1 MKLPKC
7 DIKLSFFLPAPFN
20 QAHEINTKQSDQR
33 SDKSP
38 ETIGNQVRSLE
49 EPSEPWLAELN
60 GIAAEKRQKEGS
72 ENRHEIR
79 QEYPVPHGIMEVDE
93 EKEAEGHVGQE
104 MGTLVLADNVLRHVH
119 ILCK

>member
-20 QAHEINTKQSDQR
+20 QAHEINTKQSYQR
-33 SDKSP
+33 SGESTK
-38 ETIGNQVRSLE
+38 TIGNQIRSLE
-49 EPSEPWLAELN
+49 EPSESRLAELD

-72 ENRHEIR
+72 DNRHEIR

-93 EKEAEGHVGQE
+93 EKEAERHVSQK

-119 ILCK
+119 IVCK